1 MPHQPFANER
11 DNPMTF
17 GAPLLLLLLLL
28 PLASLAWVASQ
39 RRHASTSFGAKI
51 LRGEATRSSIRVS
64 KSEPRPIR
72 SIRRLYLHLGIA
84 GVIVAIA
91 KPQWGKLEEPVFSH
105 SREIIIALDL
115 SRSMLATDVKPSR
128 LDRSKL
134 LIQSLLEQ
142 LVGERVGLIIF
153 SGTAFLQIPLS
164 SDYEILREFLPSL
177 DPNYLPEGGSNYR
190 AMLETAFHSFSTDS
204 NADRF
209 LIILSDGEA
218 TDDNWEQVVER
229 MVAGH
234 IRTIGLGVG
243 TTEGSMVPDS
253 SGGFVK
259 DERGAVVLS
268 RLENGTL
275 QKIAEKT
282 HGAYVDA
289 SSWVDL
295 ASILKATVVAGVK
308 GEFAEQH
315 HVRLAERFQWVLV
328 PSLLL
333 LLWSFYREFPV
344 RPRPRELKL
353 APRRT

>member
-1 MPHQPFANER
+1 
-11 DNPMTF
+11 MTF
-17 GAPLLLLLLLL
+17 ASPLLLLLLLL
-28 PLASLAWVASQ
+28 PLASFAWEARR
-39 RRHASTSFGAKI
+39 RRHNSSSFGAKI
-51 LRGEATRSSIRVS
+51 LRGEASRAHIRVS
-64 KSEPRPIR
+64 KGEPKPIR
-72 SIRRLYLHLGIA
+72 SIRRICLHLGIA

-91 KPQWGKLEEPVFSH
+91 RPQWGKLEEPVFSH

-115 SRSMLATDVKPSR
+115 SRSMMATDVKPSR

-142 LVGERVGLIIF
+142 LAGERVGLVIF

-190 AMLETAFHSFSTDS
+190 AMLETALHSFSSDS

-218 TDDNWEQVVER
+218 TDESWQHVVDQ

-243 TTEGSMVPDS
+243 TAEGSMVPDS

-259 DERGAVVLS
+259 DDRGAVVLS

-295 ASILKATVVAGVK
+295 ASILKTTVAAGVK
-308 GEFAEQH
+308 GEFVEQH
-315 HVRLAERFQWVLV
+315 HVRLAERFQWILI
-328 PSLLL
+328 PSVVL

-344 RPRPRELKL
+344 RPKPRELKL
-353 APRRT
+353 VPNRT